1 MWRGE
6 QDEQNHP
13 FPLCSLLLSRGT
25 GRKGK
30 FGGILKW
37 IDNTFP
43 PFPYKIK
50 RWKSIYN
57 FPYFYTTIVTFIM
70 KHSLYFLLHL

>member
-1 MWRGE
+1 MFASFIHVFTSLALGGKGMWRGE

-37 IDNTFP
+37 IDDTFP

-50 RWKSIYN
+50 RQKSI
-57 FPYFYTTIVTFIM
+57 
-70 KHSLYFLLHL
+70 